1 MEGMDYKN
9 FDLVV
14 SKMRSF
20 FKDVK
25 GFKEVHTQN
34 KKSILAACEDPKT
47 IATYNYEGQ
56 IWPLPQT
63 GQMWLEHYLLE
74 HPEENGFFCVSTS
87 YRNEPDP
94 IPGRHDRIFPMFE
107 FELKG
112 GMDELRKMEG
122 ELLDYLGFK
131 RNEDGSF
138 PSGDYDKVCADY
150 DLVGG
155 ELENEHEERLE
166 KDHGPVF
173 FLENFPERTSPF
185 WNMKLHDSKIHAN
198 KIDVIMHG
206 IETIG
211 SAERSTDP
219 QAMKDTFYTISGG
232 EYANL
237 LFAQFGKARV
247 EAELEEFL
255 KKDFFERSGGGIGV
269 TRMIRALRLSNL
281 LDAPVVMPC
290 EGGDKCHHLTKATT
304 ETVSTEPE
312 PEVEPDVVSDDKL
325 VLTEGSPEAENC

>member
-1 MEGMDYKN
+1 MEGVDYKN
-9 FDLVV
+9 FDVV
-14 SKMRSF
+14 VGKMRKF
-20 FKDVK
+20 FKEVK
-25 GFKEVHTQN
+25 GFTEVHTQN

-94 IPGRHDRIFPMFE
+94 VPGRHDRIFPMFE

-112 GMDELRKMEG
+112 GMDELRKVEG

-131 RNEDGSF
+131 RLYDGSF
-138 PSGDYDKVCADY
+138 PTGDYDDVAKEYEVD
-150 DLVGG
+150 

-166 KDHGPVF
+166 KEHGPVF

-185 WNMKLHDSKIHAN
+185 WNMRLHKSNVHSN
-198 KIDVIMHG
+198 KIDVILHG

-211 SAERSTDP
+211 SAERSIDP
-219 QAMKDTFYTISGG
+219 VTMKDTFYTISNGD
-232 EYANL
+232 YANL
-237 LFAQFGKARV
+237 LFAQFGKDRV
-247 EAELEEFL
+247 EKELEEFL

-269 TRMIRALRLSNL
+269 GRMIRAMKLSNL
-281 LDAPVVMPC
+281 LD
-290 EGGDKCHHLTKATT
+290 
-304 ETVSTEPE
+304 
-312 PEVEPDVVSDDKL
+312 
-325 VLTEGSPEAENC
+325 

>member
-1 MEGMDYKN
+1 MEGENYRN

-14 SKMRSF
+14 SKMRTF

-25 GFKEVHTQN
+25 GFVEVHPQN

-94 IPGRHDRIFPMFE
+94 VPGRHDRIFPMFE

-112 GMDELRKMEG
+112 GMDELKKMEG

-131 RNEDGSF
+131 RSEDGTYPF
-138 PSGDYDKVCADY
+138 GDYDDVSKAYGVD
-150 DLVGG
+150 
-155 ELENEHEERLE
+155 ELENEHEEKLE
-166 KDHGPVF
+166 RDNGPVF

-185 WNMKLHDSKIHAN
+185 WNMKLHPGGAHSN

-211 SAERSTDP
+211 SAERSVDP
-219 QAMKDTFYTISGG
+219 EAMRETFYTISGG
-232 EYANL
+232 EYCNT

-247 EAELEEFL
+247 EKELEDFL
-255 KKDFFERSGGGIGV
+255 KSDFFPRSGGGIGV
-269 TRMIRALRLSNL
+269 TRMIRAMKLSNL
-281 LDAPVVMPC
+281 LQ
-290 EGGDKCHHLTKATT
+290 
-304 ETVSTEPE
+304 
-312 PEVEPDVVSDDKL
+312 
-325 VLTEGSPEAENC
+325 